1 MLTNKTNVEKLE
13 RTNKRAIRFAT
24 NKCHESYVDICH
36 QEKQLNVYRKFV
48 KNTAMLMYKVRK
60 GIAPSCVSELFCIQ
74 EYMTKGT
81 MRNLLCLNTTQCA
94 KARTVSDTTGRNYGM
109 VFQYQ

>member
-1 MLTNKTNVEKLE
+1 MTIYNSDINSNFNHCSVVWMLTNKINVEKLE

-36 QEKQLNVYRKFV
+36 QEKQLNVYRKCV

-60 GIAPSCVSELFCIQ
+60 GIAPSYVSE
-74 EYMTKGT
+74 
-81 MRNLLCLNTTQCA
+81 
-94 KARTVSDTTGRNYGM
+94 
-109 VFQYQ
+109 